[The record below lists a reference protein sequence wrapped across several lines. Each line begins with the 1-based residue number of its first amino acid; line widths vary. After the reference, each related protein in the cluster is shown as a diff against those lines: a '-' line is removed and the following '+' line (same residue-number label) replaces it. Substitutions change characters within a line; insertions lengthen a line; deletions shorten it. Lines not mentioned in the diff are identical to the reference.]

1 MKFPLLSISILCLG
15 ALFSI
20 ANGATTT
27 IYKSVGKKGEVL
39 YSQIQPKGGK
49 YETLEMRSDGRTAD
63 AGQQA
68 QIPDATAATAP
79 SAAESQRIAELEKQV
94 KEQQANEMARHC
106 QNMRAN
112 LANLSTGGRVYE
124 TNAQGE
130 RVYLNDQEISSRRQ
144 RTLDAINQSCNG
156 K

>member
-1 MKFPLLSISILCLG
+1 MKFPLLTVGIVCLG
-15 ALFSI
+15 TLFSA

-27 IYKSVGKKGEVL
+27 VYKSVGKKGEVL
-39 YSQIQPKGGK
+39 YSQIQPKNGK
-49 YETLEMRSDGRTAD
+49 YETLEMRSDGRTSD

-68 QIPDATAATAP
+68 QLPDAAAPAPTAAD
-79 SAAESQRIAELEKQV
+79 SQRIAELEKQV

-106 QNMRAN
+106 QNMRAH

-124 TNAQGE
+124 TNAKGE